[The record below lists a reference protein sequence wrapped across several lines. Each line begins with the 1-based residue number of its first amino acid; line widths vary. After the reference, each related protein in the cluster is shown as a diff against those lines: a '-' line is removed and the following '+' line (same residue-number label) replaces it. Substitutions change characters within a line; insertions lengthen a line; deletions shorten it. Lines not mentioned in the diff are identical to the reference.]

1 MLRTSDNLFFRSLEL
16 DRATLDKEK
25 RSVEVSFSSELG
37 VKRWFGSE
45 ILLHGSENVDL
56 SRLKAMGSA
65 LMNHNPN
72 MIIGKI
78 TGAKIDNKQ
87 GRAMI
92 IFDDDEDGNR
102 AMRKV
107 ESGSLRGV
115 SVGYAI
121 NKFREVQRDEEW
133 NGIKGPAYVATRWT
147 PYEISLTPIP
157 ADHTVGVGRE
167 MTRSLDGIE
176 IERKEPTGMTDEE
189 FKKLIDEER
198 ERSAKE
204 IQALNVKIDALI
216 AGKDDKPKM
225 RITPDE
231 YNELLSRATAISP
244 EAVVSFAKW
253 AAEGEDARSLERKLF
268 DLATGKGDAK
278 DSGGS
283 SPDDTGKAPAGTTPG
298 ERKFSELDDDALAR
312 ALKNP
317 SSPL

>member
-1 MLRTSDNLFFRSLEL
+1 MLRANSELFFRSLEL
-16 DRATLDKEK
+16 DRATLNKEE
-25 RSVEVSFSSELG
+25 RSVEVSFSSEIG

-56 SRLKAMGSA
+56 SRLKSMGAA

-72 MIIGKI
+72 MIVGRVVR
-78 TGAKIDNKQ
+78 AKIDNKQ
-87 GRAMI
+87 GRATI
-92 IFDDDEDGNR
+92 VFDDDEDGNR
-102 AMRKV
+102 AMKKV

-115 SVGYAI
+115 SVGYSI

-157 ADHTVGVGRE
+157 ADSTVGVGRE
-167 MTRSLDGIE
+167 LTRSLDGIE
-176 IERKEPTGMTDEE
+176 IERKEPQGMTDEE
-189 FKKLIDEER
+189 FQKKIEEER

-204 IQALNVKIDALI
+204 IEKLNAKIDTLLAT
-216 AGKDDKPKM
+216 KTDKPAM

-231 YNELLSRATAISP
+231 YGDLLSRATAVSP

-253 AAEGEDARSLERKLF
+253 AGEGEDARTIERKLF
-268 DLATGKGDAK
+268 DLATGKSDAR
-278 DSGGS
+278 DPGGS
-283 SPDDTGKAPAGTTPG
+283 SPDDHGKPPKDSG
-298 ERKFSELDDDALAR
+298 ERKFSDLDDDALAR

-317 SSPL
+317 ISPL